1 MRGERHERMKSRDSA
16 KSRAKPRPKPVDES
30 PATQIAS
37 FLAKY
42 TPQMA
47 ATARDARTRMRKR
60 VPGGVEF
67 VYDNYNALVF
77 GFGPTDRPSDAVLS
91 LAIFPEWV
99 TLCFLKGAEL
109 ADPKKLLKGSG
120 NIVRNIRLSFPAHL
134 EDPDIEKLVAA
145 AIAAAIPP
153 FATDASDP
161 RTIVKSISAKQRPRR
176 PGEPG
181 ARKSK

>member
-1 MRGERHERMKSRDSA
+1 MAQTASEA
-16 KSRAKPRPKPVDES
+16 RA
-30 PATQIAS
+30 
-37 FLAKY
+37 
-42 TPQMA
+42 
-47 ATARDARTRMRKR
+47 RMRKR

-77 GFGPTDRPSDAVLS
+77 GFGPNERPSDAVLS

-99 TLCFLKGAEL
+99 TLCFLNGAKL

-120 NIVRNIRLSFPAHL
+120 NIVRNVRLSSPAHL
-134 EDPDIEKLVAA
+134 EDPDIQELVSA
-145 AIAAAIPP
+145 AIAAAAPG
-153 FATDASDP
+153 FSSASAEP

-176 PGEPG
+176 PGQPG

>member
-1 MRGERHERMKSRDSA
+1 M
-16 KSRAKPRPKPVDES
+16 
-30 PATQIAS
+30 TQIAS

-47 ATARDARTRMRKR
+47 ATASDARVQMRKR
-60 VPGGVEF
+60 IPGGVEF

-77 GFGPTDRPSDAVLS
+77 GFGPNERPSDAVLS

-99 TLCFLKGAEL
+99 TLCFLKGAKL

-120 NIVRNIRLSFPAHL
+120 NIVRNIRLSSPAHL
-134 EDPDIEKLVAA
+134 DDPDIERLLGA
-145 AIAAAIPP
+145 AIAAAAPGFGSEI
-153 FATDASDP
+153 SEP

-181 ARKSK
+181 ARKIKSK